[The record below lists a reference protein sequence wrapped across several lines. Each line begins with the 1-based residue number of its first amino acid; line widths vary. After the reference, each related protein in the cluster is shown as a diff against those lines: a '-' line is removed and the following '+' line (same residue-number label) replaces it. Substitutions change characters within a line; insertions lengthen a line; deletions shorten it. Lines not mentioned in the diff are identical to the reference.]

1 MCQVIIVYPA
11 INHYCLLRISA
22 VDCVNKDDAAVAD
35 KYGMCLP
42 TMDGGHLKDVKSQ
55 IVPSASNV
63 KAAPSAKRSKYC
75 LIFAAFV
82 NNDF

>member
-1 MCQVIIVYPA
+1 
-11 INHYCLLRISA
+11 
-22 VDCVNKDDAAVAD
+22 
-35 KYGMCLP
+35 
-42 TMDGGHLKDVKSQ
+42 MDGGHLKDVKSQ

-63 KAAPSAKRSKYC
+63 KAAPSAKRSKYS